1 MVEIALIMYKD
12 TKISLVIPCYNE
24 EAGIGEILRRIPI
37 LFDEAIVVDNACT
50 DRTSEKA
57 RRLGAKV
64 VFERQKGYGQAYAT
78 GFRAASGDIIV
89 AMDGDNSYSIEET
102 PKLIDYLVN
111 NKLDFISGC
120 RFPLQQK
127 QAMSLLNRLGNY
139 ILTVFFNIL
148 TFRKIKDSQSGMLVF
163 KREILKEMRL
173 KSRGMAFSEEI
184 KMEAILNKNIK
195 FAEMPIGYSERI
207 GEVKLKKW
215 KDGLINI
222 LFLFKKRIEILLR

>member
-1 MVEIALIMYKD
+1 MYKN

-24 EAGIGEILRRIPI
+24 EVGIAEILKRTPS
-37 LFDEAIVVDNACT
+37 LVDEIIVVDNVST
-50 DRTSEKA
+50 DRTSEVAKS
-57 RRLGAKV
+57 LGAKV
-64 VFERQKGYGQAYAT
+64 VFEKQKGYGQAYTA
-78 GFRAASGDIIV
+78 GFKAASGDIII
-89 AMDGDNSYSIEET
+89 AMDGDNSYPIEEA

-111 NKLDFISGC
+111 NKLDFVSGC

-139 ILTVFFNIL
+139 ILTVFFDIL
-148 TFRKIKDSQSGMLVF
+148 TLRKIRDSQSGMWVF

-222 LFLFKKRIEILLR
+222 LFLFKKRIEIFLR

>member
-1 MVEIALIMYKD
+1 MYKN

-24 EAGIGEILRRIPI
+24 EAGIDKILKRTPS
-37 LFDEAIVVDNACT
+37 LFDEVIVVDNAST
-50 DRTSEKA
+50 DRTSEVA

-64 VFERQKGYGQAYAT
+64 VFERQKGYGQAYVA
-78 GFRAASGDIIV
+78 GFKVASADIIV
-89 AMDGDNSYSIEET
+89 TMDGDNSYSIEET
-102 PKLIDYLVN
+102 PKLINYLIN

-139 ILTVFFNIL
+139 ILTVFFDIL
-148 TFRKIKDSQSGMLVF
+148 TFRKIRDSQSGMWVL

-184 KMEAILNKNIK
+184 KMEVILNRHIK
-195 FAEMPIGYSERI
+195 FAEIPINYSERL
-207 GEVKLKKW
+207 GRVKLKKW

-222 LFLFKKRIEILLR
+222 LFLFKKRIEIFLR

>member
-1 MVEIALIMYKD
+1 MYKNN
-12 TKISLVIPCYNE
+12 KISLVIPCYNE
-24 EAGIGEILRRIPI
+24 EAGIAEIFKRIPSLI
-37 LFDEAIVVDNACT
+37 DEVIVVDNAST
-50 DRTSEKA
+50 DRTSEVAKN
-57 RRLGAKV
+57 LGAKV

-78 GFRAASGDIIV
+78 GFKAASGDIII

-102 PKLIDYLVN
+102 PKLINYLIN

-127 QAMSLLNRLGNY
+127 QAMNLLNKLGNY
-139 ILTVFFNIL
+139 ILTVFFDIL
-148 TFRKIKDSQSGMLVF
+148 TFGKIKDSQSGMWVF

-195 FAEMPIGYSERI
+195 FTEVSIGYSERM
-207 GEVKLKKW
+207 GLVKLKKW

-222 LFLFKKRIEILLR
+222 LFLFKKRMEIFLR

>member
-1 MVEIALIMYKD
+1 MYKN

-24 EAGIGEILRRIPI
+24 EAGIAEILKRISS
-37 LFDEAIVVDNACT
+37 LFDEVIIVDNAST
-50 DRTSEKA
+50 DGTSEKA

-64 VFERQKGYGQAYAT
+64 VFEKQKGYGQAYAA

-89 AMDGDNSYSIEET
+89 AMDGDNSYPIEEAGR
-102 PKLIDYLVN
+102 LINFLLAN
-111 NKLDFISGC
+111 DFDFVSGC

-127 QAMSLLNRLGNY
+127 NAMATLNKVGNY
-139 ILTVFFNIL
+139 ILTLVFCLI
-148 TFRKIKDSQSGMLVF
+148 TFKKIKDSQSGMWVF
-163 KREILKEMRL
+163 KREILKEMKL

-195 FAEMPIGYSERI
+195 FAEVPIDYSERI
-207 GEVKLKKW
+207 GWVKLKKW

-222 LFLFKKRIEILLR
+222 LFLFKKRIEIFLR